1 VGAPVRVAGAILVVS
16 PALDASAG
24 EVFDRGTGG
33 TGGFLGGY
41 DVAA

>member
-33 TGGFLGGY
+33 FLGGY